1 MLSTSFAIAQCYQS
15 CLIAFRG
22 DHPPVSD
29 ARVTGG
35 QGVLLGPFSVI
46 CLILCWHLIYLIT
59 MVSPPPHLHPPPPSP
74 RRTSSCRVLQTWEPK
89 DIPFTLSRKAG
100 QQALTLETSEVVGF
114 PKAHGKLLQS
124 LLWIFGPRCFRPQPG
139 AVLVFLCLMAQRK
152 SAAQQKKPM
161 STSPGKTP
169 DRQMSLS

>member
-15 CLIAFRG
+15 RLIAFRE

-59 MVSPPPHLHPPPPSP
+59 MVSPAPTPPHTTPLP
-74 RRTSSCRVLQTWEPK
+74 RRVLQTWEPK

-114 PKAHGKLLQS
+114 PKAHGRVLQG
-124 LLWIFGPRCFRPQPG
+124 LLWIFGPRHFRPQPG